1 MQLRSLLTWMI
12 VPVAVLGALPA
23 AAWRVGVAVESITPD
38 PPIPLVGYG
47 GRDKPFERVDQD
59 IYLKALA
66 FEDAAGTRAVLITGD
81 LVGFQSIFFEESCER
96 IMKETGLERGQIMLN
111 ASHNHTGPLL
121 SLNPDPAG
129 NLAHAAFPDPKD
141 RENVVNYTRGLQDAV
156 VRIALSALGNLEPA
170 SLAWGTDRVEFPMN
184 RREVTPEGVWMR
196 PNPAGA
202 TDKRVPVLRVTAPD
216 GNLRAILVGCACHN
230 TGLTADHN
238 IISGD
243 YAGYAQAW
251 LEAQYPGAKVLFAA
265 GCGADANPEPRSDV
279 PGVRKLGQDLGEAVQ
294 RALAGEMAPIADD
307 GAFRFAFERPRLPLM
322 KLDIEGLRPFAE
334 RKTTE
339 SLMAKHM
346 IQMLE
351 GGKTLPEY
359 QEAPIGVWAFG
370 DDLVFVGLPSE
381 CVADYA
387 NRFYRELPDTPL
399 WVSAYA
405 NEFFG
410 YIPTAQIVRE
420 GGHEAIGV
428 TTYLW
433 GAGLETKCG
442 FFTERVEQV
451 MVETTTRMVKE
462 VSGE

>member
-1 MQLRSLLTWMI
+1 MATILI
-12 VPVAVLGALPA
+12 AAVAALPA
-23 AAWRVGVAVESITPD
+23 AAWRVGVASESITPD

-66 FEDAAGTRAVLITGD
+66 FEDKAGTRGVLVTGD
-81 LVGFQSIFFEESCER
+81 LVGFQSIFFEESCEQ
-96 IMKETGLERGQIMLN
+96 IMKEAGLARGQIMLN

-129 NLAHAAFPDPKD
+129 NLAHAAFPDAKD

-156 VRIALSALGNLEPA
+156 VRIALKALSSLEPA
-170 SLAWGTDRVEFPMN
+170 TLAWGADRVEFPMN

-196 PNPAGA
+196 PNPKGA

-216 GNLRAILVGCACHN
+216 GAVRAILVGCACHN

-251 LEAQYPGAKVLFAA
+251 LEEQHPGAAVLFAS

-279 PGVRKLGQDLGEAVQ
+279 PGVRRLGQDLGEAVQ
-294 RALAGEMAPIADD
+294 RVLAGEMASIAEE
-307 GAFRFAFERPRLPLM
+307 GTFRFAFERPRLPLM
-322 KLDIEGLRPFAE
+322 KLDIEGLRAFAE

-346 IQMLE
+346 IKMLE
-351 GGKTLPEY
+351 AGETLPEY

-370 DDLVFVGLPSE
+370 EELVLIGLPSE

-387 NRFYRELPDTPL
+387 NRLYRELPDAPL

-442 FFTERVEQV
+442 FFTEDVERV
-451 MVETTTRMVKE
+451 MIDTTTRMVKG
-462 VSGE
+462 VSGK